1 MMKGIIGRKVGMT
14 RVFDDKGHVIPVTVI
29 EAGPCPV
36 VDIKSRDKN
45 GYDAIQI
52 GFGNIKKKNVTR
64 PLLGHF
70 DKAKVEPVR
79 VLKEVRVDDTSKF
92 QIGTQVKVDIFKVG
106 ELVNVTGITKGKGFQ
121 GVVKRWGFAGCGDSH
136 GSMSHRRP
144 GSIGQCATPG
154 RVWKN
159 KRMGGRAGYR
169 QLTVRNLE
177 VIRVDAERNMLLLK
191 GAVPGHVNSY
201 LVVKGKWEKR

>member
-1 MMKGIIGRKVGMT
+1 MKGIIGRKIGMT
-14 RVFDDKGHVIPVTVI
+14 RLFDEKGHVIPVTVI

-36 VDIKSRDKN
+36 VDIRTRDKD
-45 GYDAIQI
+45 GYDAIQL
-52 GFGNIKKKNVTR
+52 GFGTIKKKNVTK

-70 DKAKVEPVR
+70 DKAGIEPVR
-79 VLKEVRVDDTSKF
+79 ILREIRVDDPSKF
-92 QIGTQVKVDIFKVG
+92 QRGAQIKADIFQVG
-106 ELVNVTGITKGKGFQ
+106 ELVSVTGISKGKGFQ

-159 KRMGGRAGYR
+159 KRMGGHAGCR
-169 QLTVRNLE
+169 QVTVRNLE
-177 VIRVDAERNMLLLK
+177 VVKVDPERNMLVVK
-191 GAVPGHVNSY
+191 GAVPGHVNCY
-201 LVVKGKWEKR
+201 VIVRGKWEKR

>member
-1 MMKGIIGRKVGMT
+1 MKGIIGRKVGMT
-14 RVFDDKGHVIPVTVI
+14 RIFDEKGHVIPVTVI

-36 VDIKSRDKN
+36 VDIKTRDKD
-45 GYDAIQI
+45 GYDAIQL
-52 GFGNIKKKNVTR
+52 GFGNIKKKNVTK

-70 DKAKVEPVR
+70 DKAGVEPVR
-79 VLKEVRVDDTSKF
+79 ILREIRVDDTSKF
-92 QIGTQVKVDIFKVG
+92 QLGAQIKADIFQVG
-106 ELVNVTGITKGKGFQ
+106 DLVSVTGISKGKGFQ

-159 KRMGGRAGYR
+159 KRMGGHAGCI
-169 QLTVRNLE
+169 QVTVRNLE
-177 VIRVDAERNMLLLK
+177 VVKVDPERNMLVVK

-201 LVVKGKWEKR
+201 VIVRGKWEKR

>member
-1 MMKGIIGRKVGMT
+1 MKGIIGKKVGMT
-14 RVFDDKGHVIPVTVI
+14 RIFDDKGHVVPVTVI

-36 VDIKSRDKN
+36 VDIKTREKN

-52 GFGNIKKKNVTR
+52 GFGNIKKKNVTK

-70 DKAKVEPVR
+70 QKAGVEPVR
-79 VLKEVRVDDTSKF
+79 ILREIRVDDPSKF
-92 QIGTQVKVDIFKVG
+92 QIGTQIKADIFKVG
-106 ELVNVTGITKGKGFQ
+106 ELVSVTGISKGKGFQ

-159 KRMGGRAGYR
+159 KRMGGHAGSR
-169 QLTVRNLE
+169 QITIRNLE
-177 VIRVDAERNMLLLK
+177 VVKVDAERNMLVLK

-201 LVVKGKWEKR
+201 LVVKGKWETS